1 MMKELGV
8 LVVEDDPMIREILR
22 DSLSDAHFHVMDA
35 DTTAHARDVLNT
47 SAEIAAAF
55 VDVDLGDREGGY
67 AVARHAR
74 ATRPDLLIVY
84 TSGGAREDFEQERV
98 PGSLFL
104 PKPYLPSQ
112 VCSLLRATLEPHR

>member
-1 MMKELGV
+1 MSDLGV
-8 LVVEDDPMIREILR
+8 LVVEDDPMIREIICE
-22 DSLSDAHFHVMDA
+22 SLTDAHFHVLDA
-35 DTTAHARDVLNT
+35 DTTAHARDVLD
-47 SAEIAAAF
+47 SGAEIDAAF

-74 ATRPDLLIVY
+74 ETRPNLLVVY
-84 TSGGAREDFEQERV
+84 TSGGARDDFEQERV

-112 VCSLLRATLEPHR
+112 VARLLRAALRKFG

>member
-1 MMKELGV
+1 MCELSV
-8 LVVEDDPMIREILR
+8 LVVEDDPMIREIVCET
-22 DSLSDAHFHVMDA
+22 LSEAHFKVMDA
-35 DTTAHARDVLNT
+35 DTTAHAREVLDT
-47 SAEIAAAF
+47 PAEIAAAF

-74 ATRPDLLIVY
+74 ETRPDLLIVY
-84 TSGGAREDFEQERV
+84 TSGGARDDFELQRV

-112 VCSLLRATLEPHR
+112 VAHLLRATLQKHG

>member
-1 MMKELGV
+1 
-8 LVVEDDPMIREILR
+8 
-22 DSLSDAHFHVMDA
+22 MDA
-35 DTTAHARDVLNT
+35 DTTAHAREVLDS
-47 SAEIAAAF
+47 SAEIDAAF

-74 ATRPDLLIVY
+74 EVRPNLVVVY
-84 TSGGAREDFEQERV
+84 TSGGARDDFERERV

-112 VCSLLRATLEPHR
+112 VAHLLRATLQKHS

>member
-1 MMKELGV
+1 MHELGV
-8 LVVEDDPMIREILR
+8 LVVEDDPIIREIVCET
-22 DSLSDAHFHVMDA
+22 LSDAHFHVLNA
-35 DTTAHARDVLNT
+35 DTTQHAREVLDT
-47 SAEIAAAF
+47 SAEIDAAF

-74 ATRPDLLIVY
+74 ETRPDLLIVY
-84 TSGGAREDFEQERV
+84 TSGGARDDFEMQRV

-112 VCSLLRATLEPHR
+112 VARLIRATLQKHG